1 MRFKHHPSAL
11 GRFMEDR
18 TAAHSYFGDSR
29 TIDAWW
35 ALRRWKAPLALDI
48 AAQSDLTAKAGKQMA
63 IADQRHITRRQAVF
77 ATNHLRHAA
86 LQTQGLWVMIG
97 AFIWAFAGIP
107 VEPLKCGAISC

>member
-1 MRFKHHPSAL
+1 
-11 GRFMEDR
+11 MEDR

-63 IADQRHITRRQAVF
+63 IAYQRHITRRQTIL
-77 ATNHLRHAA
+77 ATSLLQHAA
-86 LQTQGLWVMIG
+86 LQTQGFRVIKG
-97 AFIWAFAGIP
+97 AFIWAFAVIP
-107 VEPLKCGAISC
+107 VGPLKCGAISC